1 MSTTDA
7 VLVGAVGGERIAYF
21 GPPLLETYPPAVRE
35 GLVRRR
41 LVATTGVCPC
51 GARMVVPNRAA
62 RRAAA
67 RAGQV
72 FLQVQ
77 VEHDVDCPAVD
88 PRVDRAGAGR

>member
-1 MSTTDA
+1 MSTSDA
-7 VLVGAVGGERIAYF
+7 VLVGIVDGERVAYV
-21 GPPLLETYPPAVRE
+21 GPQLHETYPPLLLE

-67 RAGQV
+67 RTGQAV
-72 FLQVQ
+72 MHVR
-77 VEHDVDCPAVD
+77 VEHEDDCPAVD
-88 PRVDRAGAGR
+88 ARVDQLGGCQ